1 MGLPAGWVTGVPGL
15 SRNDQLKAIGNGVM
29 PAQCAAALRVLLERA
44 PEALWSLR
52 ARAEAEMGRMSGD
65 TAITEAE
72 ILACLGRQSAE
83 LARQIEE
90 GAA

>member
-1 MGLPAGWVTGVPGL
+1 
-15 SRNDQLKAIGNGVM
+15 
-29 PAQCAAALRVLLERA
+29 
-44 PEALWSLR
+44 
-52 ARAEAEMGRMSGD
+52 MSGD